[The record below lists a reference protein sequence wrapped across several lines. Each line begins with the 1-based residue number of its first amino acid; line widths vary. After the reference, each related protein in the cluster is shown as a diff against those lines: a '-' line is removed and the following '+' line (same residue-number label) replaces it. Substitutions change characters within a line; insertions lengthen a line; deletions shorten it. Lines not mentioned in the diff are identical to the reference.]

1 MLLRTRLAAM
11 MFLEYAIWGA
21 WAPILGQDLGAQHL
35 GFTGIQIG
43 WIYSLLPLAFMIS
56 PSVGGQLV
64 DRYMPTQTFLGIAH
78 LAGAVLMWLMSA
90 QTQFSPMLVTMLGWS
105 LLFAPTMALTNSIC
119 FIHLKDS
126 EKEFPVIRT
135 MGTIGW
141 IAAGALL
148 TWWRLHPS
156 ALVLPGRIDSLALA
170 AGASL
175 LLGILCFMLPNTP
188 PNRQAKNPWAFLEAL
203 ELFKKPK
210 LAFFF
215 VMCMVATTEFQFFY
229 MLSAPFLNDIG
240 ITEAMIPVTK
250 TVSQGCEI
258 LVLAVLL
265 PILLPWLGVKWSLFI
280 GLAAWPLRY
289 LIFAFQKPLWLIIAS
304 LGLHGFG
311 FAFYFVVAFMY
322 IDRIAPKDIRGS
334 AQALIM
340 FCTYGLGMFLGS
352 LFCGW
357 VKDAY
362 TPAGGPANWFMVFLV
377 PTIITTACAIVH
389 LVWFREEKTG
399 GTRIRRR

>member
-21 WAPILGQDLGAQHL
+21 WAPILGQDLTHL
-35 GFTGIQIG
+35 NFSGIQIG
-43 WIYSLLPLAFMIS
+43 WIYSLLPLACMIS
-56 PSVGGQLV
+56 PFVGGQFA
-64 DRYMPTQTFLGIAH
+64 DRIMPTQVFLGIAH
-78 LAGAVLMWLMSA
+78 LGGAVALWYMAA
-90 QTQFSPMLVTMLGWS
+90 QTDFPSMLVVMLIWS
-105 LLFAPTMALTNSIC
+105 LLFAPTLALTNSIC
-119 FIHLKDS
+119 FIHLKNN
-126 EKEFPVIRT
+126 EREFPLIRT

-148 TWWRLHPS
+148 TYWRLHPGIIS
-156 ALVLPGRIDSLALA
+156 LPGRIDSLSLTAV
-170 AGASL
+170 ASL
-175 LLGILCFMLPNTP
+175 LLGILSFGLPHTP
-188 PNRQAKNPWAFLEAL
+188 PNREAKNPWAFLEAL
-203 ELFKKPK
+203 KLFQNPRM
-210 LAFFF
+210 AFFL
-215 VMCMVATTEFQFFY
+215 VLCMIATSEFQFFY
-229 MLSAPFLNDIG
+229 ILSAPFLANVG
-240 ITEAMIPVTK
+240 VTEALIPITK

-265 PILLPWLGVKWSLFI
+265 PILLPWLGVRWSLFI

-289 LIFAFQKPLWLIIAS
+289 LIFALGKPLWLVIAS

-322 IDRIAPKDIRGS
+322 IDRVAPKDIRGS

-362 TPAGGPANWFMVFLV
+362 TPVGGPANWTMVFVV
-377 PTIITTACAIVH
+377 PTIITTACAIAH
-389 LVWFREEKTG
+389 LSWFRESGAKKES
-399 GTRIRRR
+399 R